1 MANRRPGRQA
11 AERGDSTAHLP
22 TCLPAY
28 LPARPAHLPTAF
40 LSVAIC
46 LSAYLPIAI
55 WAQQKPST
63 PTSRSQQQAF
73 ILRSQ
78 TNEVLVDVRVYD
90 KSGKPV
96 TDLKQSDFRVFE
108 DGTQQTINS
117 FSLEDVEKLTQ
128 VTGEEERAQVIDL
141 AKLPPEVNADQLLQD
156 HRLLVF
162 FFDLSS
168 MQPDELMRA
177 LKASGDFMA
186 HRMTPAD
193 LIAVVTYSSNL
204 RVVQDFTNDRDSL
217 VKVLRSIL
225 VGEESSNLAAAGAVG
240 EAGGTDANGMEI
252 VTQDV
257 SDAFTPDET
266 EFNIF
271 NTDQKLAAIESL
283 ATMLRQVPGRKNV
296 IHFSSG
302 ISRTGQENQAQL
314 RATIDAA
321 NQADVSLYTMDAR
334 GLMALPPG
342 GDASSSSPSGTGIY
356 SGSAV
361 ASQVSSLQGSRETL
375 ASLSTDTGG
384 KFFYDLNDFSPA
396 FQEVQKEN
404 SSYYM
409 IGYSPTNTRSDGRFR
424 HIRVEVSRPGLK
436 VLARPGYFAP
446 KNFRQLTREDK
457 EVQLQ
462 QVMDLDVPFV
472 DLPFAVDTAYFRR
485 PDKKYA
491 VVLAAKIPGSQVS
504 FLKKSGKHETEF
516 DFAWRFTDAQNHIAG
531 GLHDTLPVKMTA
543 ETFDEVTSGNLL
555 YEGEITL
562 APGKYNLKVVAR
574 ENQGGK
580 IGTFET
586 SLVLPDISDQGLS
599 LSSVVLSN
607 EVRPN
612 EQLPRAR
619 FERDRNAPLQVG
631 NRTVLPSVT
640 RVFRTNQTLSVY
652 LESYAGNPP
661 AAANGRIAAVGP
673 APPPSVAFVFL
684 RRGRKFAE
692 AGPFVAKAEKGS
704 APKTT
709 YFAQIPLEKFPTGRY
724 TVQVN
729 VLDPA
734 AARVAFTRLPMAV
747 VKPPPRTPHTGGG

>member
-1 MANRRPGRQA
+1 MHHQDTKTPSMA
-11 AERGDSTAHLP
+11 E
-22 TCLPAY
+22 
-28 LPARPAHLPTAF
+28 
-40 LSVAIC
+40 
-46 LSAYLPIAI
+46 
-55 WAQQKPST
+55 K
-63 PTSRSQQQAF
+63 PTSRFLASGLFLVSLCLGSAVVFSQVKPPTPVSKSSQQAF

-90 KSGKPV
+90 KSGKPM
-96 TDLKQSDFRVFE
+96 TDLKQTDFRVFE
-108 DGTQQTINS
+108 DGALQTINS
-117 FSLEDVEKLTQ
+117 FSLEDVEKLAQITG
-128 VTGEEERAQVIDL
+128 GEEHAQVIDL

-193 LIAVVTYSSNL
+193 LVAVVTYSSSL
-204 RVVQDFTNDRDSL
+204 RVVQDFTNNRDAL
-217 VKVLRSIL
+217 TKTLRAIL
-225 VGEESSNLAAAGAVG
+225 VGEESSNLATSGTIG

-257 SDAFTPDET
+257 SDAFAPDET

-334 GLMALPPG
+334 GLLALPPG
-342 GDASSSSPSGTGIY
+342 GDASTSSPAGTAIY
-356 SGSAV
+356 SGSAH

-384 KFFYDLNDFSPA
+384 KFFYDLNDFAPA
-396 FQEVQKEN
+396 FQEVQNEN

-409 IGYSPTNTRSDGRFR
+409 IGYSPTNKRSDGRFR

-436 VLARPGYFAP
+436 VQARPGYFAP

-472 DLPFAVDTAYFRR
+472 DLPFAIDTAYFRR
-485 PDKKYA
+485 PDKKYT

-516 DFAWRFTDAQNHIAG
+516 DFAWRVTDAQNHIAG
-531 GLHDTLPVKMTA
+531 GLHDTLPVNMTG
-543 ETFDEVTSGNLL
+543 ETFDEIVSGNLL

-586 SLVLPDISDQGLS
+586 SLVLPEISDQGLS

-607 EVRPN
+607 EVRPAD
-612 EQLPRAR
+612 QLPRTR
-619 FERDRNAPLQVG
+619 LDRDRNAPLRVG
-631 NRTVLPSVT
+631 DRMVLPSVT

-652 LESYAGNPP
+652 LESYAGKPP
-661 AAANGRIAAVGP
+661 APASTQGAASGL

-692 AGPFVAKAEKGS
+692 AGPFKAKAEKGS

-709 YFAQIPLEKFPTGRY
+709 YFAQIPLEKFPGGRY

-729 VLDPA
+729 VLDPGA
-734 AARVAFTRLPMAV
+734 ASVAFTRLPMAV
-747 VKPPPRTPHTGGG
+747 VNPPPRTPHGGG

>member
-1 MANRRPGRQA
+1 
-11 AERGDSTAHLP
+11 LP
-22 TCLPAY
+22 IL
-28 LPARPAHLPTAF
+28 
-40 LSVAIC
+40 AIC
-46 LSAYLPIAI
+46 LSACLPTALL
-55 WAQQKPST
+55 AQQKPST
-63 PTSRSQQQAF
+63 PTSRSAQQAF

-78 TNEVLVDVRVYD
+78 TNEVLVDVHVYD
-90 KSGKPV
+90 KSGKPM
-96 TDLKQSDFRVFE
+96 TDLKQSDFRVLE
-108 DGTQQTINS
+108 DGVQQTINS
-117 FSLEDVEKLTQ
+117 FSLEDVEKLAQ
-128 VTGEEERAQVIDL
+128 VTGGEEHAQVIDL
-141 AKLPPEVNADQLLQD
+141 AKLPPEVNADQVLQD

-177 LKASGDFMA
+177 LKASNDFVA
-186 HRMTPAD
+186 HRLTPAD
-193 LIAVVTYSSNL
+193 LIAVVTYSSSL
-204 RVVQDFTNDRDSL
+204 RVVQDFTNSRGSIA
-217 VKVLRSIL
+217 KVLRTIL
-225 VGEESSNLAAAGAVG
+225 VGEESSNLATVGTIG
-240 EAGGTDANGMEI
+240 EAGGTDANGMEV

-283 ATMLRQVPGRKNV
+283 ATMLRQVPGRKSV

-334 GLMALPPG
+334 GLLALPPG

-384 KFFYDLNDFSPA
+384 RFFYDLNDFTPA
-396 FQEVQKEN
+396 FEEVQKEN
-404 SSYYM
+404 SSYYL

-436 VLARPGYFAP
+436 VQARPGYFAP
-446 KNFRQLTREDK
+446 KNFRQWTREDK

-485 PDKKYA
+485 PDKKYT
-491 VVLAAKIPGSQVS
+491 VVLAAKIPGSQLS

-516 DFAWRFTDAQNHIAG
+516 DFAWRITDAQNHIAG
-531 GLHDTLPVKMTA
+531 GLRDTLPVKMTD

-562 APGKYNLKVVAR
+562 PPGKYNLKVVAR

-580 IGTFET
+580 MGTFET
-586 SLVLPDISDQGLS
+586 SLVVPDISEQGLS

-607 EVRPN
+607 EVKPAD
-612 EQLPRAR
+612 QLPRAR
-619 FERDRNAPLQVG
+619 FDRDKSAPLQVG

-661 AAANGRIAAVGP
+661 AP
-673 APPPSVAFVFL
+673 ATAQSTASRPPPPPSVAFVFL

-692 AGPFVAKAEKGS
+692 AGPFDGKPEKGA
-704 APKTT
+704 APKAT
-709 YFAQIPLEKFPTGRY
+709 YFVQIPLEKFPVGRY

-729 VLDPA
+729 VLDRA

-747 VKPPPRTPHTGGG
+747 VKPPPRTPHAGGG

>member
-1 MANRRPGRQA
+1 MITRCSGRRTA
-11 AERGDSTAHLP
+11 TKASTTAHLP
-22 TCLPAY
+22 ICPS
-28 LPARPAHLPTAF
+28 AHLPAV
-40 LSVAIC
+40 LLAIC
-46 LSAYLPIAI
+46 LSAYLPTAFL
-55 WAQQKPST
+55 AQQKPST
-63 PTSRSQQQAF
+63 PTSRSPQQAF
-73 ILRSQ
+73 ILRSE
-78 TNEVLVDVRVYD
+78 TNEVLVDVHVYD
-90 KSGKPV
+90 KSGKAV
-96 TDLKQSDFRVFE
+96 TDLKQSEFRVSE
-108 DGTQQTINS
+108 DGVEQTIS
-117 FSLEDVEKLTQ
+117 GFSLEDFEKLAQ
-128 VTGEEERAQVIDL
+128 VTGGEERAQVIDL
-141 AKLPPEVNADQLLQD
+141 AKLPPEVNADQVLQD

-177 LKASGDFMA
+177 IKASGDFMA

-193 LIAVVTYSSNL
+193 LVAVVTYSSNL
-204 RVVQDFTNDRDSL
+204 RVVQDFTNNRDSL
-217 VKVLRSIL
+217 AKVLRTIL
-225 VGEESSNLAAAGAVG
+225 VGEESSNLATAGAIG

-334 GLMALPPG
+334 GLLALPPG
-342 GDASSSSPSGTGIY
+342 GDASASSPSGTAIY
-356 SGSAV
+356 SGSAH
-361 ASQVSSLQGSRETL
+361 ASQISSLQGSRETL

-404 SSYYM
+404 SSYYL
-409 IGYSPTNTRSDGRFR
+409 IGYSPTNKRSDGRFR
-424 HIRVEVSRPGLK
+424 HIRVEVTRSGLK
-436 VLARPGYFAP
+436 VQARPGYFAP
-446 KNFRQLTREDK
+446 KNFRQLTRQDK

-472 DLPFAVDTAYFRR
+472 DLPFAIDTAYFRR
-485 PDKKYA
+485 PDKKYT

-516 DFAWRFTDAQNHIAG
+516 DFAWRLTDAQNHVAG
-531 GLHDTLPVKMTA
+531 GLHDTLPVKMTD

-580 IGTFET
+580 VGTFET
-586 SLVLPDISDQGLS
+586 ALELPEISDQGLS

-607 EVRPN
+607 EVRPAD
-612 EQLPRAR
+612 QLPRTR
-619 FERDRNAPLQVG
+619 FDRDRNAPLQVG

-652 LESYAGNPP
+652 LESYAGTASAPANAQGAAPGS
-661 AAANGRIAAVGP
+661 AAA
-673 APPPSVAFVFL
+673 PSVALVFL
-684 RRGRKFAE
+684 RHGRKFAE
-692 AGPFVAKAEKGS
+692 AGPFNAKTERGS
-704 APKTT
+704 TSKTT
-709 YFAQIPLEKFPTGRY
+709 YFAQIPLEKFPVGRY

-729 VLDPA
+729 VLDPG

-747 VKPPPRTPHTGGG
+747 VKPPPRVPRSGGG